1 MADILKYEV
10 IDGVAVLTLGNP
22 PVNALGTH
30 VRVQLIAG
38 VDRACGDDG
47 VGAIILLG
55 AGGTFFSGPDVEDIE
70 QSLSDVPLAW
80 VCQHI
85 EDCTKPVVAAIEGT
99 ALGGGF
105 ELALS
110 AHYRVAH
117 HMARIGFPDV
127 MLGLIP
133 NAGGTQRAP
142 RLVGAQVVLD
152 MMLSGRP
159 VVANAQQV
167 AGFFDVITQDNIR
180 DAALD
185 FARDLIRSGA
195 KPRRTCDTVQGFAK
209 SSKYLTETSSRKKA
223 LHRRPERAPKEI
235 VRCIEAAELLPF
247 SVGLEFEQAAYDTC
261 IASDQSKALRH
272 AFIAERMAA
281 RFPELQ
287 GVSASHLEQIG
298 VVGGGGLGAG
308 LIMACLSAG
317 FEVILVE
324 QNSASLAR
332 AQARLARLMD
342 RQEQSGQLDVETR
355 GQWMRRFGA
364 DTDYVSLAHADII
377 LDATPETLDRKRNVC
392 AQLDAIIKE
401 QAVIAVCTS
410 HLDIDRVASVSDD
423 PESVIG
429 LNVVMPGQVARLA
442 EVVVGQATGVSAV
455 ATTVALAHKLGKIP
469 VRTAVADGFIA
480 SQLLDALQ
488 TAAEWL
494 VQHGASP
501 YEVDKAMHAYGMV
514 LGPFQILDLVGLDRK
529 MRSVEGDQ
537 GGDRVASAPLVS
549 DALSSAGRLGQK
561 TRSGFYHYPNGGH
574 GVADPTVLETIEQLR
589 AQHRWSSSDLTEDD
603 IQRRCL
609 AALANTGARLVREGI
624 ATRASDIDVVML
636 HGFAFPRRRG
646 GPMMSANLA
655 GLLHIRKDLV
665 AFSADNAALWA
676 PDPAFDKL
684 IKNGLDFRSLV

>member
-22 PVNALGTH
+22 PLNALGAH
-30 VRVQLIAG
+30 VREQLIAG
-38 VDRACGDDG
+38 LKRACGDTG
-47 VGAIILLG
+47 VRAIVLIG

-70 QSLSDVPLAW
+70 QTPSDIPLSW
-80 VCQHI
+80 VCQQI
-85 EDCTKPVVAAIEGT
+85 EDCVKPVVAAIQGT

-105 ELALS
+105 ELALA
-110 AHYRVAH
+110 AHYRVVH

-159 VVANAQQV
+159 AVANAQQV
-167 AGFFDVITQDNIR
+167 AGFFDVVTQDNIR
-180 DAALD
+180 DAALN
-185 FARDLIRSGA
+185 FARDVIRSGA
-195 KPRRTCDTVQGFAK
+195 KPRRTRDAVQGFSR
-209 SSKYLTETSSRKKA
+209 SSKYLSETSSRKKA

-235 VRCIEAAELLPF
+235 VRCVEAAELLPF
-247 SVGLEFEQAAYDTC
+247 SVGLEFEKAAYDTC
-261 IASDQSKALRH
+261 LASDQSKALRH

-281 RFPELQ
+281 KFPELR
-287 GVSASHLEQIG
+287 GVSAYPLEQIG

-308 LIMACLSAG
+308 LVMACLSAG

-332 AQARLARLMD
+332 AHTRLSQLMD
-342 RQEQSGQLDVETR
+342 RKEQSGRLDVEKR
-355 GQWMRRFGA
+355 GQMMRRFGA

-377 LDATPETLDRKRNVC
+377 LDTTPETLDQKRNVC
-392 AQLDAIIKE
+392 AQLDAIIKDT
-401 QAVIAVCTS
+401 AVIAVCTS
-410 HLDIDRVASVSDD
+410 HLDIDRVASASDA

-442 EVVVGQATGVSAV
+442 EVVVGQATDVRTV
-455 ATTVALAHKLGKIP
+455 ATMVALVHKLGKIP
-469 VRTAVADGFIA
+469 VRSEVADGFIA

-501 YEVDKAMHAYGMV
+501 YEVDKAMHAYGLV
-514 LGPFQILDLVGLDRK
+514 LGPFQILDLVGLDRHA
-529 MRSVEGDQ
+529 RSMGGHQ
-537 GGDRVASAPLVS
+537 GGDQAANAFPVS
-549 DALSSAGRLGQK
+549 DALCAAGRLGQK
-561 TRSGFYHYPNGGH
+561 TRSGYYHYPNGGH
-574 GVADPTVLETIEQLR
+574 GEADVTVLETIDQLR
-589 AQHRWSSSDLTEDD
+589 DQYRWPSRELTHDD

-609 AALANTGARLVREGI
+609 AALVNTGARLVREGI

-655 GLLHIRKDLV
+655 GLLHIRKDLT

-676 PDPAFDKL
+676 PDPAFDEL
-684 IKNGLDFRSLV
+684 IKNGLDFRSLA